1 MKKQSLDLKNY
12 ILHLDNWI
20 PQNILDDSLK
30 ELKKNKTWE
39 RHTYTTSENY
49 EAYDQ
54 NGERELDVCYGD
66 DLPYRNEIMQLIWKA
81 LEKYIITEKKI
92 PKDTL
97 KVLLFLTIAI

>member
-1 MKKQSLDLKNY
+1 MKKESLDLKNY

-30 ELKKNKTWE
+30 ELKKNKTWK
-39 RHTYTTSENY
+39 RHTYVTTENY

-66 DLPYRNEIMQLIWKA
+66 DLPIEMK
-81 LEKYIITEKKI
+81 
-92 PKDTL
+92 
-97 KVLLFLTIAI
+97 

>member
-1 MKKQSLDLKNY
+1 MKKEFLNLKNY

-20 PQNILDDSLK
+20 PQNVLDDSLK

-39 RHTYTTSENY
+39 RHTYTTTENY
-49 EAYDQ
+49 EDIDK

-81 LEKYIITEKKI
+81 LEKYIITEKMGGSHFDGWKGFI
-92 PKDTL
+92 
-97 KVLLFLTIAI
+97 FF